1 MDTETVQ
8 TVVSLIPMTWR
19 IAVTGGITIGFTAIT
34 RAAGAAVGCSTMAS
48 YACWSW
54 R

>member
-8 TVVSLIPMTWR
+8 TVVSPTPMTWR
-19 IAVTGGITIGFTAIT
+19 IAVTGGITIGITAIT
-34 RAAGAAVGCSTMAS
+34 WAAGAAAGCSTMANF
-48 YACWSW
+48 ACWFW